1 MPQHRPS
8 GQEPPHGPSSLPSD
22 ASASRDLS
30 ASPGSGVISTSRNGS
45 SNASTRVTPHDGP
58 GVARVAPVLSLVEW
72 RDREKQEQIDR
83 LLEMLDDLRKDV
95 VAGRVST
102 LALAGVSDGEE
113 FCQWE
118 GQHPQVLYVLE
129 LAKAELLHGVRFGDE
144 DDDTD

>member
-1 MPQHRPS
+1 MAQHRPS
-8 GQEPPHGPSSLPSD
+8 GQEPPHGPSSLSSD
-22 ASASRDLS
+22 VSASRDLA
-30 ASPGSGVISTSRNGS
+30 ASSSGGLTTSRSGS
-45 SNASTRVTPHDGP
+45 STPSARVTTHDGP
-58 GVARVAPVLSLVEW
+58 GVARIAPVLSLVEW

-102 LALAGVSDGEE
+102 LALAGISDGEE

-118 GQHPQVLYVLE
+118 GQHPQILYVLE

-144 DDDTD
+144 DDDSE